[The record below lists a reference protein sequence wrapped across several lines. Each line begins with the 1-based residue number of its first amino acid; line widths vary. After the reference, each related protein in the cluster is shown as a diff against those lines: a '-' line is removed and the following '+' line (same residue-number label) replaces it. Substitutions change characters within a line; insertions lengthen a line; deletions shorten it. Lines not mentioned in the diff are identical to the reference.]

1 MDKIY
6 GTIMDD
12 SPLTIEERERRATAY
27 RVKVH
32 RRNLRKQRR
41 RARRMEALNNIL
53 HRVFFILAV
62 LLAMLVCAGYAGGV
76 L

>member
-12 SPLTIEERERRATAY
+12 TPLTIEERERRATEY

-32 RRNLRKQRR
+32 RRNLRKQKR
-41 RARRMEALNNIL
+41 RARRMEALNTIL
-53 HRVFFILAV
+53 HKIVFVLAV
-62 LLAMLVCAGYAGGV
+62 LLAMAVCSGHALGV
-76 L
+76 I